1 MAKGSYSG
9 GGTIVGPRDVTWFG
23 TGGVKGGQ
31 REDAG
36 QIAQRRTHPLTADAE
51 RRIGNLR
58 VDVAGLKGQLARLDK
73 DRVSVAEQIERSQR
87 ELAALLTGHGLPL
100 DAELRALADAGAGQQ
115 AGAATNKTTRQQRR
129 KRARETMK
137 NG

>member
-9 GGTIVGPRDVTWFG
+9 GGTIIGPRDVTWFG
-23 TGGVKGGQ
+23 IGGVKGGQ

-73 DRVSVAEQIERSQR
+73 DRVCVAEQIERSQR
-87 ELAALLTGHGLPL
+87 ELAALLAQHGLPL
-100 DAELRALADAGAGQQ
+100 DAELRVLAGAGPQ
-115 AGAATNKTTRQQRR
+115 AAAATNKTTRQQRR
-129 KRARETMK
+129 KRARETVT

>member
-1 MAKGSYSG
+1 MAKGCYSG
-9 GGTIVGPRDVTWFG
+9 GGTIIGPRDVTWFG
-23 TGGVKGGQ
+23 TGDVKGGQ

-58 VDVAGLKGQLARLDK
+58 VDVVGLKGQLARLDK
-73 DRVSVAEQIERSQR
+73 NRVSVAEQIERSQR
-87 ELAALLTGHGLPL
+87 DLAALLARYGLPL
-100 DAELRALADAGAGQQ
+100 DAELRALAGAGQQ
-115 AGAATNKTTRQQRR
+115 AGAATDKTTRQQRR
-129 KRARETMK
+129 KRARETVT